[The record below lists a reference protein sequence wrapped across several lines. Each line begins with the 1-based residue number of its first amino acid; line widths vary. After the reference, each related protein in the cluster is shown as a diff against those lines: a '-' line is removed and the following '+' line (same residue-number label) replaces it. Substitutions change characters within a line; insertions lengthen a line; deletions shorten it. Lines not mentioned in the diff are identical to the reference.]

1 MSPTQQLALWAD
13 ELRDM
18 SAMGLIFSQNI
29 YDRENYQR
37 IQNIAMQ
44 MLALVSDESLD
55 EVEPLRHPHFARPT
69 PLSTGDA
76 AIIDATGNI
85 LLIRRA
91 DNQKWAMPGGAMSV
105 GETPAEA
112 VAREA
117 FEETGVRVEPV
128 AFVGVHDSRR
138 CGTIARFHL
147 YHFLFLCK
155 PLNPSTHA
163 LHPAGQ
169 AGSGPVAFEHEPSH
183 ALEVLDRQWFAED
196 ALPDAIDPGH
206 VLRIAAAY
214 RTWHGECAAYFDR

>member
-1 MSPTQQLALWAD
+1 MPGMSAAQQIALWAD

-18 SAMGLIFSQNI
+18 SAMGLVFSQNI

-37 IQNIAMQ
+37 IQAIAME
-44 MLALVSDESLD
+44 MLALASGQTLD
-55 EVEPLRHPHFARPT
+55 EIEPLRRPHFARPT

-76 AIIDATGNI
+76 AIIDDEGHI

-91 DNQKWAMPGGAMSV
+91 DNRQWAMPGGAMAV

-117 FEETGVRVEPV
+117 YEETGLRVLPV

-138 CGTIARFHL
+138 CGTTARFHL

-155 PLNPSTHA
+155 PSGDAVAST
-163 LHPAGQ
+163 
-169 AGSGPVAFEHEPSH
+169 PSH
-183 ALEVLDRQWFAED
+183 AVEVLEQQWFAEE
-196 ALPDAIDPGH
+196 ALPPDIDPGH
-206 VLRIAAAY
+206 VTRIAAAY
-214 RTWHGECAAYFDR
+214 RMWHGECAAYFDR